1 MMNFGMP
8 KTVIRQLICEMGDI
22 MAKKKSITRISNKKR
37 GRPKIRFSIWGLL
50 LIFLLSF
57 LAVFVLY
64 MVAANFND
72 DFFSESFE
80 NIVVEE
86 KNDKT
91 SSGKSGEGA
100 GDDSQESSAAITNP
114 ISQSEAKSASYFS
127 DCCLVTD
134 TTLIDMAKYTDLK
147 DIISS
152 TELNAV
158 SCNTVTI
165 ESSYGVKT
173 AYETLQIKKPSKVY
187 IMLGSDISSSS
198 VDEMISSYTNF
209 VKNLRGYLVDADI
222 YIMQLPPV
230 SDDDPNVSNAS
241 VNEFNTKLL
250 TIANTNN
257 VYCIDTNT
265 ALKGIDGKISEDFR
279 DPQTGLLTASAY
291 KTIADYILCHTV

>member
-1 MMNFGMP
+1 MNFGMP

-22 MAKKKSITRISNKKR
+22 MAKKKSITRISDKKR

-50 LIFLLSF
+50 LIFFFSF
-57 LAVFVLY
+57 FTVFALY

-72 DFFSESFE
+72 DFFSESIE
-80 NIVVEE
+80 NIVIEE
-86 KNDKT
+86 KNERD
-91 SSGKSGEGA
+91 SSGKDGEGS
-100 GDDSQESSAAITNP
+100 GDDANGSSAAITNP
-114 ISQSEAKSASYFS
+114 ISQSEAKGATYFN

-134 TTLIDMAKYTDLK
+134 ATLIDMAKYTDFK
-147 DIISS
+147 DVISS
-152 TELNAV
+152 TELSAV
-158 SCNTVTI
+158 GCNTVTI

-187 IMLGSDISSSS
+187 IMLGSDISESAM
-198 VDEMISSYTNF
+198 DEMISSYTTF

-265 ALKGIDGKISEDFR
+265 ALKGIDGKISEGFR